1 MLGINVAI
9 VRPLLN
15 SISGSYVPVQKPV
28 EKLRNLA
35 LFLKKSYAD
44 CYLNYVLD
52 LNYGQA
58 V

>member
-1 MLGINVAI
+1 MLGIHVI
-9 VRPLLN
+9 DRPLLN
-15 SISGSYVPVQKPV
+15 SISEPYVPVQKPV

-35 LFLKKSYAD
+35 LFLRNSYTD

-52 LNYGQA
+52 LDYGQA